1 MLRGKGGTAARG
13 NASSSLVATR
23 KQTADWIAPSIGEP
37 ARCREAGPVW
47 TAEAVLV
54 CALTMLGR
62 SERSFPPIQ
71 FVDSVPIDA
80 SAVAEA
86 FVRVNDPHI
95 YVVTSSRLFQ
105 RLQRASDRCGD
116 LTALRKLASVLVHE
130 EQHVA
135 HNASEADAY
144 AAQLTALTALGSGPG
159 TPLYSDVRRAMR
171 HTLAQRRPEP
181 VRVMVM
187 R

>member
-1 MLRGKGGTAARG
+1 M
-13 NASSSLVATR
+13 
-23 KQTADWIAPSIGEP
+23 
-37 ARCREAGPVW
+37 W

-71 FVDSVPIDA
+71 FVDSVPAGA
-80 SAVAEA
+80 SAGAEA

-95 YVVTSSRLFQ
+95 YVVTSSPLFQ
-105 RLQRASDRCGD
+105 RLQRAADRCGE
-116 LTALRKLASVLVHE
+116 LMALRKLASVLVHE
-130 EQHVA
+130 ERHAVQH
-135 HNASEADAY
+135 ASETDAY

-159 TPLYSDVRRAMR
+159 TPLFTEVRTAMR
-171 HTLAQRRPEP
+171 HTLAKRRPEP
-181 VRVMVM
+181 VRMIVT

>member
-1 MLRGKGGTAARG
+1 
-13 NASSSLVATR
+13 
-23 KQTADWIAPSIGEP
+23 
-37 ARCREAGPVW
+37 
-47 TAEAVLV
+47 
-54 CALTMLGR
+54 MLGR

-71 FVDSVPIDA
+71 FVDSVPVGG

-86 FVRVNDPHI
+86 FVRVNDRHI
-95 YVVTSSRLFQ
+95 YVVTSSPLFQ

-116 LTALRKLASVLVHE
+116 LTGLRKLASVLVHE
-130 EQHVA
+130 ERHA
-135 HNASEADAY
+135 AENASEADAY
-144 AAQLTALTALGSGPG
+144 AAQLTTLTALGSGPG
-159 TPLYSDVRRAMR
+159 TPLYAEVKRAMR